1 MSKVSISK
9 AAKLAGVSRTTFY
22 ENYIKKG
29 KISISQ
35 NSKGQKEVDVSEI
48 LRVFGTLQ
56 DDTKKSAEPNTQ
68 IEQVLQA
75 EQVSILQERLKG
87 AEALLK
93 EREQELQEYREREKH
108 YRTLLLGV
116 DKTKVK
122 RRFWWF
128 AKKE

>member
-35 NSKGQKEVDVSEI
+35 NNKGQKEVDVSEI
-48 LRVFGTLQ
+48 LRVFGALQ
-56 DDTKKSAEPNTQ
+56 DDAKKSAEPNTQ
-68 IEQVLQA
+68 IEQVLQS
-75 EQVSILQERLKG
+75 EQLSILQERLKG

-108 YRTLLLGV
+108 YRTLLLGFE
-116 DKTKVK
+116 KKPSK
-122 RRFWWF
+122 NWLSWF
-128 AKKE
+128 RGK

>member
-1 MSKVSISK
+1 MSKVSITK
-9 AAKLAGVSRTTFY
+9 AAKLAGISRTTFY
-22 ENYIKKG
+22 EKYIKKG

-35 NSKGQKEVDVSEI
+35 DSKGQKEVDVSEI

-56 DDTKKSAEPNTQ
+56 DDTKKSAEPNTK
-68 IEQVLQA
+68 IEQVLQS

-87 AEALLK
+87 AEALLR

-122 RRFWWF
+122 KRFWWF
-128 AKKE
+128 GKKD

>member
-56 DDTKKSAEPNTQ
+56 DDTKKSAELNTRN
-68 IEQVLQA
+68 EQVLQS
-75 EQVSILQERLKG
+75 EQLSILQERLKG

-108 YRTLLLGV
+108 YRILLLGV
-116 DKTKVK
+116 DKTEVK

-128 AKKE
+128 GKKE